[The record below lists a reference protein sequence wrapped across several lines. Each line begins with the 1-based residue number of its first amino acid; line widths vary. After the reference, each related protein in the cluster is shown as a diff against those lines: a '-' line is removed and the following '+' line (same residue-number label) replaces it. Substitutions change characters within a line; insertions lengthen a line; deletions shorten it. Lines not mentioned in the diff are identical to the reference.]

1 MKLKEL
7 SDKLAGKTIE
17 ERLEKIASL
26 FPEKTIFTTSFGI
39 EDQVI
44 TQKIFTNNLP
54 IKVVTLDT
62 GRLFPETY
70 EVFSQTIIRYNK
82 NINVYFPDYH
92 AVENMVSQKGPLSFY
107 KSLENRKECCTIRK
121 VVPLNRA
128 LAGMECWI
136 SGIRSSQSD
145 NRSNMSDLEYDEDKN
160 LFKFHPLFDWSFKDV
175 EKYIKENYIPYNA
188 LHDKGYL
195 SIGCE
200 PCTRA
205 VKPGED
211 FRAGR
216 WWWESEGPK
225 ECGCHVK

>member
-160 LFKFHPLFDWSFKDV
+160 LFKFHPLFDWSFEDV